1 MGRFKICLAID
12 KENRVLTARSAHGFS
27 FGFLQPGL
35 QFRLGDQPLLAFILF
50 RSGPLAPIVKLLVGD
65 PSGLDPRK
73 APLVFLAV
81 GFESVIV
88 CLPERPLLQSAD
100 VTAALLPFRNG
111 SLAIFRADP
120 PGLRKPAATVLTA
133 MQKGGDSCWGE
144 VMKYSYLCG
153 FSLQYAMFTA
163 SQKQLARYSL
173 VKIIVRFPIPIHV
186 CLQLACTFQ
195 GKITYLII
203 TILVKS

>member
-12 KENRVLTARSAHGFS
+12 KEHRVLTARSAHGVS
-27 FGFLQPGL
+27 FGFLQPDL
-35 QFRLGDQPLLAFILF
+35 QFLLRDQAVLTFILL
-50 RSGPLAPIVKLLVGD
+50 RPGLLAPIVKLLAGD

-73 APLVFLAV
+73 APFVFLAV
-81 GFESVIV
+81 SLESVIV

-100 VTAALLPFRNG
+100 VAAALLTFRNRP
-111 SLAIFRADP
+111 LAILRADP
-120 PGLRKPAATVLTA
+120 PGLRKPAAAVLAA

-186 CLQLACTFQ
+186 YLQLACTFQ